1 MVVLTLKEDKIISLY
16 PFVLDP
22 AAMITDRSFMR
33 LFSWPEELRRK
44 ALLGRCRPS
53 IWLIGRMAKVTL
65 RLRSPYFFVDILIT
79 WSLGSLQ
86 ISLQGVTS
94 TFIVLLG
101 VPLSLMLK
109 VLMLVYSSGSCT
121 MLNSLF
127 QLPKRKV
134 PSALTSVALV
144 YVPLTPLYSPSVCR
158 LAHCSLPSYPVQIK
172 SKELKS
178 LLTSPI
184 KESAIVIWLQQKI
197 SGFNFQIVTCVDEE
211 QHVDEYLQFR
221 ISTAIPGSFP
231 NHYTVNGVNFRIDH
245 ALPYA
250 MPISSGVRPPT
261 AQSVHDHWKSSV
273 KRTPMTGKDMPMR
286 WRKLKIA
293 LAQCCDVLDSVK

>member
-53 IWLIGRMAKVTL
+53 IGLIGRMAKVML

-144 YVPLTPLYSPSVCR
+144 YVLLIPLYSPSVCR
-158 LAHCSLPSYPVQIK
+158 LGALVLFPVI
-172 SKELKS
+172 L
-178 LLTSPI
+178 
-184 KESAIVIWLQQKI
+184 
-197 SGFNFQIVTCVDEE
+197 
-211 QHVDEYLQFR
+211 Y
-221 ISTAIPGSFP
+221 
-231 NHYTVNGVNFRIDH
+231 
-245 ALPYA
+245 
-250 MPISSGVRPPT
+250 
-261 AQSVHDHWKSSV
+261 
-273 KRTPMTGKDMPMR
+273 
-286 WRKLKIA
+286 KLRAKNSRA
-293 LAQCCDVLDSVK
+293 F